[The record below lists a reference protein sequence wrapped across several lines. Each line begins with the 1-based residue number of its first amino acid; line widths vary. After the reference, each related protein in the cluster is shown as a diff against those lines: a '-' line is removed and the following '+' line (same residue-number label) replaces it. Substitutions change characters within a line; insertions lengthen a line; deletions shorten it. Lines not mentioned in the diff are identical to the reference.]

1 MLRGVIRP
9 YDVSALNTILSDQV
23 AELELTVN
31 GKGVVGDAIHRPN
44 FFYRLLRGLLPF

>member
-1 MLRGVIRP
+1 MRGVIRP

-31 GKGVVGDAIHRPN
+31 GKGVVGDAIRRPN
-44 FFYRLLRGLLPF
+44 FLFRLLRGLLPF